1 MKEVTINPV
10 TRIEGH
16 ADVRIYL
23 NDRGEVDSAH
33 FQVVELRGFEKFLSG
48 AAIEEAPRITPR
60 ICGICPT
67 SHHLAAAKATDQIF
81 GLNPRHSK
89 ETPRTPQPRAVHPLA
104 LPPLLYARG
113 PRLHP
118 GSRLPSG
125 DA

>member
-1 MKEVTINPV
+1 MKEITINPV

-16 ADVRIYL
+16 ADVRVYL

-67 SHHLAAAKATDQIF
+67 SHHLAAAKATDQIDRKSTR
-81 GLNPRHSK
+81 LNSSH
-89 ETPRTPQPRAVHPLA
+89 
-104 LPPLLYARG
+104 
-113 PRLHP
+113 
-118 GSRLPSG
+118 
-125 DA
+125 